1 VGKNWFINICCFHK
15 MGQLVYRYHSA
26 AHGVALVS
34 GFTGEFAAYSQS
46 RLAPAAAA
54 DDADR
59 APHDSAASLPQL

>member
-1 VGKNWFINICCFHK
+1 